1 MTKGRFAPSPS
12 GRMHLGNVYTALLS
26 WLLAKKA
33 DGSWLLRIE
42 DLDRQ
47 RCKRVCAEQLLDDL
61 RWLGLV
67 WDEGP
72 ADADDMQYRQS
83 ARTCLYERAFDTL
96 REQGIVYDCFCR
108 RADLLAAT
116 APHASDGTPVYA
128 GRCISLTDAQKA
140 DFVRAGRVPAQR
152 VAVPDTISSFYDGHF
167 GAQQCNLAHDCG
179 DFVVRRADGTFA
191 YQLAVV
197 VDDAL
202 MGVTQVARGADLL
215 AATHQQL
222 FLYQALGY
230 APPQFFHLPLLMSA
244 DGRRLSKRDKDRD
257 MGSLRSQYTAQDII
271 GLIMWLC
278 GFSARNEAM
287 DLSEALTI
295 FDANR
300 LPHAHIVV
308 ADPSVL

>member
-33 DGSWLLRIE
+33 GGSWLLRLE

-47 RCKRVCAEQLLDDL
+47 RCKRVFAEQLLDDL
-61 RWLGLV
+61 RWLGLI

-72 ADADDMQYRQS
+72 ANADDAQYLQS
-83 ARTCLYERAFDTL
+83 ARTRFYEQAFAAL

-128 GRCISLTDAQKA
+128 GTCLSLTDAQKA
-140 DFVRAGRVPAQR
+140 DFVRAGRIPAQR
-152 VAVPDTISSFYDGHF
+152 VAVPDTISLFCDGQF
-167 GAQQCNLAHDCG
+167 GAQRCNLARDCG

-191 YQLAVV
+191 YQLAVT

-222 FLYQALGY
+222 FLYRALGY
-230 APPQFFHLPLLMSA
+230 TPPQFFHLPLLVSA

-257 MGSLRSQYTAQDII
+257 LGSLREQHTAQDII
-271 GLIMWLC
+271 GLVMWLC

-287 DLSEALTI
+287 DLSEALTL
-295 FDANR
+295 FDAER
-300 LPHAHIVV
+300 LPHTHIVV
-308 ADPSVL
+308 ADASVL